1 MNSLPLAG
9 PFQERFQS
17 FLQHAHEQTR
27 MSERKSWE
35 CRCPMP
41 TYVTLFK
48 WTEQGVQDVKNA
60 PARFE
65 ASKKLTESMGGKVLG
80 LYVTMGEYDIVA
92 VTEGPSDEVAS
103 AIALSIASKGNA
115 KTVTMRA
122 FTEKEFSG
130 IVKKVV

>member
-1 MNSLPLAG
+1 
-9 PFQERFQS
+9 
-17 FLQHAHEQTR
+17 
-27 MSERKSWE
+27 
-35 CRCPMP
+35 MP

-48 WTEQGVQDVKNA
+48 WTEQGVKDIKNA

-103 AIALSIASKGNA
+103 AVALSIAARGNA
-115 KTVTMRA
+115 RTTTLRA
-122 FTEKEFSG
+122 YTESEFSE
-130 IVKKVV
+130 IVRNVRYAD